1 MSDKYPG
8 GFVTAGAPAGFSVAF
23 DGTTDY
29 LTTSSGTSLGSGNF
43 TIEAWVYLTAAA
55 AGETTVGSSTDY
67 YTAGFN
73 GNFVFRVGTQN
84 LWRSF
89 DAQSNQATIDGTFTW
104 ATGQWYHMAW
114 VRNSGTVTVYR
125 NGTSLGSVADSKTL
139 SDSTNGYAIAATKSG
154 GSYSSLLTGYIS
166 NLRVVVGTALYTTT
180 FTPPTQLLNISGTSL
195 LTCNSP
201 TIIDQSTNAYA
212 ITVSGDSKV
221 SNFTPFAGYTGFNP
235 ALGAAAGGVWTLDE
249 AAYYQQNRIWPIY
262 DPYFNQTT
270 LMLHGNGTNGAQN
283 NTFLD
288 SSASPLT
295 ITRNG
300 NTTQGT
306 FTPFSQTGWSNFFN
320 GSSYLTVNNA
330 ATQLALGTVDWQIEL
345 WCYPTSLPGSG
356 DNLLYDGRPGNGAY
370 PMFSVRGVSAA
381 SPQKVIYYTN
391 TAVQITSDGTVP
403 IGAWTHVMVSRVS
416 SVTRMFINGVVQSQ
430 TYADTTNYLNDST
443 HPQLGRNA
451 VSNVEFWNGYMA
463 NVRVLK
469 GSGTSTS
476 FTPSTAPLTAT
487 TNTVLLTCQSN
498 RLLDNSANNFS
509 ITDTGS
515 GSIQAFSP
523 FVPAYITPTT
533 YSNWFDGT
541 GDSLNLGGQAAFA
554 FGTGDFTVEN
564 WIYISSGSG
573 AERVV
578 IDFRPNTTNGAYPMV
593 MVTTGNILA
602 YYVNTAIQI
611 TGTTTVALNTWH
623 HIALA
628 RSGSSTKLFL
638 NGIQEGSTYTDTVT
652 YLVGTDRPI
661 IGSSGFS
668 GANYFFGTMS
678 NLRVLKGTALYTAN
692 FTPPTAPLTNI
703 TNTSLLTCQS
713 STFIDNSTANGGV
726 GFTITANGNVQPV
739 TSPTPFP
746 AKVDTTTLNS
756 AYSTSLIGGSAY
768 FDGTGDFLQL
778 ADSTSWDLTGDYTI
792 EMWMYSTA
800 TPVST
805 TFLQLGSS
813 SNYLVMYLASAT
825 KYITVAGSLAIT
837 ASTALVLNTWN
848 HIALVR
854 NGAGTNNTVLYLNGV
869 NVGQATNTTSF
880 TGSASNGLRI
890 GAEYPSD
897 FYYNGYI
904 AGNRIVN
911 GTALYTS
918 NFAPPVAPPTNIT
931 NTSLLANYTNGAIF
945 DNTAKNV
952 LETVG
957 NAQISTTQSKYGGSS
972 MYFDGTGDWLLIPNN
987 QMLNLNSDFTI
998 EFWIYLNSTSGEQCI
1013 FHNHN
1018 SDNNGIFVSV
1028 NGGGAGKIR
1037 LGAGNGSSFYV
1048 LIDSSTAISA
1058 STWNHVACTRSGSTW
1073 TVYINGSSAGTATSS
1088 SNPTFSTS
1096 DLIQIGRFTSGT
1108 PNALNA
1114 YLDDLRIT
1122 RAARY
1127 TTSFTPPT
1135 SQLQDQ

>member
-23 DGTTDY
+23 DGTGDY
-29 LTTSSGTSLGSGNF
+29 LSMSSGTSLGAGNF
-43 TIEAWVYLTAAA
+43 TIECWVYLTAAP
-55 AGETTVGSSTDY
+55 AGETTVGSSSDY

-73 GNFVFRVGTQN
+73 GNFVFRVGTTN

-104 ATGQWYHMAW
+104 STGQWYHMAW

-139 SDSTNGYAIAATKSG
+139 SDSTNGYAVAATKSG

-249 AAYYQQNRIWPIY
+249 AAYYQQNRLWPIY

-270 LMLHGNGTNGAQN
+270 LMLHGNQPSGVTDTNN
-283 NTFLD
+283 NVFKD
-288 SSASPLT
+288 SSTNNFT

-300 NTTQGT
+300 NTTQGS
-306 FTPFSQTGWSNFFN
+306 FTPFSQTGWSNFFD
-320 GSSYLTVNNA
+320 GTDDRLATPSNA
-330 ATQLALGTVDWQIEL
+330 AFTLGT
-345 WCYPTSLPGSG
+345 G
-356 DNLLYDGRPGNGAY
+356 DYTYECWVYHTDLSNQQTYFARGTAGDVNGVYFYKANTTNLI
-370 PMFSVRGVSAA
+370 GV
-381 SPQKVIYYTN
+381 YYTSQIVTSN
-391 TAVQITSDGTVP
+391 TAVGANQWLHLAACRASGT
-403 IGAWTHVMVSRVS
+403 
-416 SVTRMFINGVVQSQ
+416 TRLFINGVQVGSS
-430 TYADTTNYLNDST
+430 ADTTNLTESIVHVGADANGT
-443 HPQLGRNA
+443 NG
-451 VSNVEFWNGYMA
+451 VKGYMSNA
-463 NVRVLK
+463 RVIK
-469 GSGTSTS
+469 GVALYTSN
-476 FTPSTAPLTAT
+476 FTPSNSPLTAVTGT
-487 TNTVLLTCQSN
+487 TLLTCQDN
-498 RLLDNSANNFS
+498 RFVDDSANNFALTVGGTPS
-509 ITDTGS
+509 V
-515 GSIQAFSP
+515 QAFSP

-554 FGTGDFTVEN
+554 FGTGDFTIEN

-678 NLRVLKGTALYTAN
+678 NLRVLKGTALYTAA

-713 STFIDNSTANGGV
+713 STFIDNSTNN
-726 GFTITANGNVQPV
+726 FTITANGNVQPV

-756 AYSTSLIGGSAY
+756 AYSTSLIGGSGY
-768 FDGTGDFLQL
+768 FDGSGDSLSVPDSATLKPGTGDFTWEAWL
-778 ADSTSWDLTGDYTI
+778 YP
-792 EMWMYSTA
+792 TA
-800 TPVST
+800 AGGNHFIFS
-805 TFLQLGSS
+805 QSGSS
-813 SNYLVMYLASAT
+813 LDIY
-825 KYITVAGSLAIT
+825 
-837 ASTALVLNTWN
+837 
-848 HIALVR
+848 R
-854 NGAGTNNTVLYLNGV
+854 NGSNKLVIDQAGVVNLATSTNNIPLNAWTHYAFTRSGTTTRLFV
-869 NVGQATNTTSF
+869 NGALDVSGTSSANLTNSNATSI
-880 TGSASNGLRI
+880 GLSW
-890 GAEYPSD
+890 P
-897 FYYNGYI
+897 GYI
-904 AGNRIVN
+904 SSHRFVK
-911 GTALYTS
+911 GTAVYTA
-918 NFAPPVAPPTNIT
+918 NFAPPLLPLTAIT
-931 NTSLLANYTNGAIF
+931 NTSLLLSATNGAIF

-957 NAQISTTQSKYGGSS
+957 SAAISTTQSKYGGSS
-972 MYFDGTGDWLLIPNN
+972 MYFAGSPNYLQLSN
-987 QMLNLNSDFTI
+987 PNANVQLGSGNFTI
-998 EFWIYLNSTSGEQCI
+998 EMWVNFNSAAGTQILNNYGYEGGSTNYSYLFYYSSSTIRFANSTDG
-1013 FHNHN
+1013 
-1018 SDNNGIFVSV
+1018 
-1028 NGGGAGKIR
+1028 
-1037 LGAGNGSSFYV
+1037 
-1048 LIDSSTAISA
+1048 
-1058 STWNHVACTRSGSTW
+1058 
-1073 TVYINGSSAGTATSS
+1073 SAGTSQDNSLGAFTPTVGTWYHLALVRNGATVTCYADGTALSAPYNIAARTIFFPGNAS
-1088 SNPTFSTS
+1088 TFT
-1096 DLIQIGRFTSGT
+1096 LGANAGNYFSG
-1108 PNALNA
+1108 
-1114 YLDDLRIT
+1114 YIDDFRIT
-1122 RAARY
+1122 KGVARY
-1127 TTSFTPPT
+1127 TTNFTPPT